1 MPRESIHS
9 CVDEIAG
16 HVATNTAVCP
26 MSTMQWDK
34 VLFSVELLGP
44 WLVLRP
50 RTQAVLG
57 KKINKINKFRRRKN
71 NFRELA
77 FDREI
82 FPLCAGTRTTSAVQ
96 I

>member
-44 WLVLRP
+44 WLVLRL

-57 KKINKINKFRRRKN
+57 KKNK
-71 NFRELA
+71 
-77 FDREI
+77 
-82 FPLCAGTRTTSAVQ
+82 
-96 I
+96 